1 MEKIKW
7 SQILGHQLQSWAD
20 QGVPAKKT
28 DISQSLIGQPM
39 SSDGWKDY
47 QYLDSDQ
54 KISQALQELDG
65 CEILGLDVE
74 TSGLDF
80 FQDKIRL
87 LQLASPAAVKII
99 DLKSV
104 QPKTLDLL
112 SGFFGRQRTLICHN
126 GKFDLAMLH
135 RLGLR
140 IDSRMTKVFCTM
152 IASRLLDAGRQ
163 FRLLFQLERKHKK
176 VLDENRLCPE
186 IQSYFEVH
194 RINLSESVKIN
205 IRNKPIPG
213 TKNSYIRQWYVSDEV
228 LDRQFQIVS
237 ERGEV
242 NVFEKIR
249 HRLQDVVWRYL
260 DGTTIGKEEQTSDWT
275 VEKLTESQLGYAGRD
290 VHILLDLQEVLSRKL
305 QQQNLTRVA
314 EIEFNCLPATM
325 MMELAGMK
333 VDLQKL
339 ETTRR
344 FMERM
349 CEEASSAF
357 SAVFGQVN
365 LNSPLQV
372 KQALQAKGVK
382 CDSTGQEVLK
392 PLAGKYP
399 QIASLL
405 SYRKYAAMLK
415 KLDKLKNVH
424 PVTGR
429 IHPQFDPL
437 NAYTGRFSC
446 SKPNLQ
452 NIPRDENVG
461 VDESIRACFVPQEG
475 FQFVLA
481 DYSQAELRIAAEIS
495 QDRLMIEVF
504 KSGQDLHQLTAS
516 RVLEKP
522 VDQITSSERQCA
534 KALNFGLIYGMGSSG
549 LAAYASSQFGVPMT
563 ETEADRYREKFFD
576 TYRGIRAWHDKEKL
590 NPHREELRT
599 RSGRLIHFAGKGFTQ
614 RLNTPIQSL
623 AADLIKVALAI
634 LVRKLEQR
642 EARIICMVH
651 DEIIVESEKSI
662 TGEIEAI
669 VKAAMLQAGEE
680 LLTHVPLEVD
690 ISVADSWAG
699 K

>member
-20 QGVPAKKT
+20 QGVPAKKM
-28 DISQSLIGQPM
+28 DALQSLQPM

-99 DLKSV
+99 ELKSV

-112 SGFFGRQRTLICHN
+112 SDFFGRQRTLVFHN

-140 IDSRMTKVFCTM
+140 IDTRVTKVFCTM

-163 FRLLFQLERKHKK
+163 SRLLFQLERKHKK

-186 IQSYFEVH
+186 IQSYFKAH
-194 RINLSESVKIN
+194 QINLSESVRID

-213 TKNSYIRQWYVSDEV
+213 TNNSYVKQWHVSDEV

-260 DGTTIGKEEQTSDWT
+260 DGTIGKEEQTSDWT
-275 VEKLTESQLGYAGRD
+275 VEKLTESQLDYAARD
-290 VHILLDLQEVLSRKL
+290 VHILLDLQEALNRKL

-314 EIEFNCLPATM
+314 EIEFNCLPATV
-325 MMELAGMK
+325 MMELSGMK
-333 VDLQKL
+333 LNLQKL
-339 ETTRR
+339 EETRK

-357 SAVFGQVN
+357 YAVFGQVVN

-372 KQALQAKGVK
+372 KLALQAKGVK

-392 PLAGKYP
+392 PLVGKYP

-429 IHPQFDPL
+429 IHPKFDPL

-461 VDESIRACFVPQEG
+461 VGESIRACFVPQEG

-495 QDRLMIEVF
+495 QDRLMIEAF
-504 KSGQDLHQLTAS
+504 KSGQDLHRLTAC

-522 VDQITSSERQCA
+522 IDQVTSSERQCA

-549 LAAYASSQFGVPMT
+549 LAKYASSQFGVPMT

-576 TYRGIRAWHDKEKL
+576 TYRGVRTWHDKEKL
-590 NPHREELRT
+590 NPYREELRT
-599 RSGRLIHFAGKGFTQ
+599 HSGRLIHFAGKGFTQ
-614 RLNTPIQSL
+614 RLNSPVQSL
-623 AADLIKVALAI
+623 AADLIKVALAL

-662 TGEIEAI
+662 TGEIEEI